1 MLRPISLYLGSILRY
16 RYILEVAMRFSEGKI
31 MVSVNALF
39 GKNVVGEEAI
49 IIGESTGAQIDLPR
63 WLITHI
69 QVKLTDEVTREL
81 GYKKPFL
88 GSVEVLLPVGFVKAV
103 GDIISVNKSIKE
115 LKNIFEPR
123 K

>member
-1 MLRPISLYLGSILRY
+1 
-16 RYILEVAMRFSEGKI
+16 MRCSEGKI
-31 MVSVNALF
+31 MVSVNVLF

-49 IIGESTGAQIDLPR
+49 VIGESTGAQIDLPR

>member
-1 MLRPISLYLGSILRY
+1 
-16 RYILEVAMRFSEGKI
+16 
-31 MVSVNALF
+31 MVSMNVLF
-39 GKNVVGEEAI
+39 GKNVVGEDARV
-49 IIGESTGAQIDLPR
+49 IGESTGAQIDLPR

-88 GSVEVLLPVGFVKAV
+88 GSVEVLLPVGFIKAI
-103 GDIISVNKSIKE
+103 GDLISVNKNIKE
-115 LKNIFEPR
+115 LKNVFEPR

>member
-1 MLRPISLYLGSILRY
+1 MKCNGD
-16 RYILEVAMRFSEGKI
+16 KI
-31 MVSVNALF
+31 MVSMNVLF
-39 GKNVVGEEAI
+39 GKNVVGEDARV
-49 IIGESTGAQIDLPR
+49 IGESTGAQIDLPR

-115 LKNIFEPR
+115 LKNIFEP
-123 K
+123 KK

>member
-1 MLRPISLYLGSILRY
+1 MKCNGD
-16 RYILEVAMRFSEGKI
+16 EI
-31 MVSVNALF
+31 MVSMNVLF
-39 GKNVVGEEAI
+39 GKNVVGEDARV
-49 IIGESTGAQIDLPR
+49 IGESTGAQIDLPR

-88 GSVEVLLPVGFVKAV
+88 GSVEVLLPVGFIKAI
-103 GDIISVNKSIKE
+103 GDLISVNKNIKE
-115 LKNIFEPR
+115 LKNVFEPR